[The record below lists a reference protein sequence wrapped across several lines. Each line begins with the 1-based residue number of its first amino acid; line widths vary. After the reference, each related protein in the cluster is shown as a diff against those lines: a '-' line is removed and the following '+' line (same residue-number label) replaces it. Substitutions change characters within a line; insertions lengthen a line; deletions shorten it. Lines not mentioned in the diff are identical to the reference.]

1 MTTATDDSRLGILEG
16 RIIEQSGIIG
26 QLRDRVESGLR
37 EVNERIDAGM
47 REVNE
52 RIDAGLREVRQELRD
67 TNARI
72 DRLFLAILGI
82 GAAQI
87 ALLITLIIRT
97 T

>member
-16 RIIEQSGIIG
+16 RIIELSAAVQ
-26 QLRDRVESGLR
+26 DLR
-37 EVNERIDAGM
+37 E
-47 REVNE
+47 
-52 RIDAGLREVRQELRD
+52 GLREVRQEVRQGLRD
-67 TNARI
+67 VNARI

-87 ALLITLIIRT
+87 ALLVTLIIRT